1 MCRHSQDRMQS
12 GSSKMERFRQGAV
25 QQNSLI
31 ADADLIRIGVLAHR
45 SADVVEPRYD
55 IFGDG
60 LRR

>member
-1 MCRHSQDRMQS
+1 MQS